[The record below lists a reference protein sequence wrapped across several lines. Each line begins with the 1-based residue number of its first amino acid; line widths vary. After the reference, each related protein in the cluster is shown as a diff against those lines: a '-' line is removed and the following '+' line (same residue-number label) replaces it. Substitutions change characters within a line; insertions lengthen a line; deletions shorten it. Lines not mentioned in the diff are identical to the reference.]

1 MDDDRDGG
9 WVSVSSGPGSP
20 GYFEYEV
27 YLLNYTIK
35 IKNLNNCVSRFF
47 QFFFKKARFLKP
59 IFTVCNT

>member
-1 MDDDRDGG
+1 LDDDRDGG

-35 IKNLNNCVSRFF
+35 IK
-47 QFFFKKARFLKP
+47 KP
-59 IFTVCNT
+59 K